1 MSIRM
6 HGIFEAAG
14 RDSAGAAPAPIS
26 ALAAA
31 GRTLRLIYP

>member
-6 HGIFEAAG
+6 HGIFETAG
-14 RDSAGAAPAPIS
+14 RESAGAALAPIS
-26 ALAAA
+26 ALASA